1 MASLQSAPCAV
12 IPRRPIHLPAEPM
25 RNPPQTRSYSAN
37 TIALLATD
45 AGGATEPSPWLNPL
59 RLVRTA
65 WIRMRWW
72 ALGLGVAGLT
82 LGAIIGFAALRSTFS
97 LSSSLELVS
106 ASTPFNAEKD
116 GESYK
121 APTRTPRELESLL
134 DQMFIYERLQVTA
147 GDTTQTYKFRK
158 RFRLMHAR
166 DTSVF
171 EITFKDAASAKQAE
185 EVLDTFCQIV
195 LLTVREM
202 VSGQIQRDRDY
213 FKHNVEETEAEVN
226 QAIAAVDE
234 FRRKNGFVYL
244 EQEVID
250 RQQRVSRFEEALI
263 AAKKRLADL
272 TYNLEQVPKLIAAQ
286 PKEADPTNAGPL
298 AANESLLALR
308 NEVRRLEGEFTE
320 EFPRLKAARKELAAM
335 EEDYQRQVAETKR
348 SQSPAGQLVAKMQ
361 EQLQS
366 LELQKP
372 WAEHELADA
381 ESRLTE
387 ARKLLDGLPALS
399 AQYMALERIRQD
411 KADLLRRLRT
421 RLEEIEIAFNLS
433 LNSVRVL
440 DPPAARQAIEFP
452 RWLKTLITAGAGLT
466 LGWGAAFAIGL
477 FRGVRDRHIRNFSDC
492 AMILHPERVTR
503 LPSGRW
509 ATGEHLQRWIQDLA
523 AWLTRSHQRFLIIPT
538 GDVSVSAGIA
548 TALAKHIARSGSR
561 TLLLAPALENS
572 EGQKE
577 PGHGSGITHII
588 HRGARREECC
598 RRIED
603 NLDLMTWGD
612 GNELF
617 DGLPSGR
624 LEGQLKTLFED
635 ELGEY
640 RSVVIL
646 PPVLDASL
654 IQRLGPL
661 ADCFVVLVD
670 PKDDTGDTLLE
681 IVRGARLPVT
691 MGILTR

>member
-1 MASLQSAPCAV
+1 MASGPF
-12 IPRRPIHLPAEPM
+12 PAEPM

-45 AGGATEPSPWLNPL
+45 AGGANEPNPWLNPL
-59 RLVRTA
+59 RLVRAA
-65 WIRMRWW
+65 WINMRWW
-72 ALGLGVAGLT
+72 ALGLGFVGLS
-82 LGAIIGFAALRSTFS
+82 LGAAVGHFVFRSTFA
-97 LSSSLELVS
+97 LSSSLELVT
-106 ASTPFNAEKD
+106 ASTPFTAEKD
-116 GESYK
+116 GESYR

-147 GDTTQTYKFRK
+147 GDTDQTYKFRK
-158 RFRLMHAR
+158 RFRLQHAR

-171 EITFKDAASAKQAE
+171 EITFTDAASAKQAE

-195 LLTVREM
+195 LMTVREM
-202 VSGQIQRDRDY
+202 ISGQIQRDRDY
-213 FKHNVEETEAEVN
+213 FKQNVQDTDAEVK
-226 QAIAAVDE
+226 QAIAAVDQ

-250 RQQRVSRFEEALI
+250 RQQRVARFEDALI
-263 AAKKRLADL
+263 AAKKRLADM
-272 TYNLEQVPKLIAAQ
+272 TYNLEQLPKLIAAQ
-286 PKEADPTNAGPL
+286 PKEADPAATGPL

-335 EEDYQRQVAETKR
+335 EEDYQRQMAETKR
-348 SQSPAGQLVAKMQ
+348 IQSPAGQLVARMQ

-366 LELQKP
+366 LEMQKP
-372 WAEHELADA
+372 WAEHDVTEA
-381 ESRLTE
+381 EVRLTE

-399 AQYMALERIRQD
+399 AQYMALERVRQD
-411 KADLLRRLRT
+411 KEDLLRRLRT

-433 LNSVRVL
+433 LNTVRVL

-452 RWLKTLITAGAGLT
+452 RWLKMLIAAGAGLVVG
-466 LGWGAAFAIGL
+466 LGGAFAIGAL
-477 FRGVRDRHIRNFSDC
+477 RSVKDRHIRDFADC
-492 AMILHPERVTR
+492 AIVLHPERVTR
-503 LPSGRW
+503 LPTGRW
-509 ATGEHLQRWIQDLA
+509 ATSEHIQRWIQDLA
-523 AWLTRSHQRFLIIPT
+523 AWLTRSHQRFLVIPT
-538 GDVSVSAGIA
+538 GDLKVSMGIA

-561 TLLLAPALENS
+561 TLLLAPEEERKAGAGES
-572 EGQKE
+572 
-577 PGHGSGITHII
+577 GHGSGVTHII
-588 HRGARREECC
+588 HRGARREDCC

-624 LEGQLKTLFED
+624 LERQLKTLFED

-661 ADCFVVLVD
+661 GDCLVVLVD
-670 PKDDTGDTLLE
+670 PRDDTGDTLVE
-681 IVRGARLPVT
+681 IVQGSRLPVA